1 MTVQIAYKLR
11 AKILWLGLVIW
22 IAACAAPPT
31 TPLPVEVGRA
41 RSGDTAAPIKTDTDD
56 TADTSVLS
64 VPAGDIETGDI
75 KTNNVDLSSATEVLS
90 GKSDDVALQTAA
102 KTSQTIVVEE
112 TNSQAKAIPSPDSE
126 VAQAASDI
134 SEQTMPAAD
143 EQPTKLESDIAALVD
158 ARSDAQ
164 TSDMSSLAAPSS
176 ASDIGV
182 LDDGADITQ
191 GTGVLS
197 SDKLLGKEALDAAFS
212 LLASRAVKNVETTD
226 LVPPRVEGEF
236 RVGVMLPFTGPYAAL
251 GADIANGA
259 ELALFQLKLPF
270 LNLIYIDTG
279 AGDRALD
286 AVAIARDADLDL
298 IIGPLFSDSIEIVQ
312 PLLSELAIPAL
323 TLTNNR
329 DMARP
334 NSWVLGYIPE
344 QQIDLLL
351 SQSIEAGNTKIAIL
365 ASDDLF
371 GQRIVQHSMTRM
383 RDFGLQPADL
393 MILGADRLDEET
405 NLREAIK
412 QFARYQKS
420 DEDDSTLLPPAPY
433 DSLILAGLPS
443 FLLRVAPVLDYYD
456 LGPDRVDYLG
466 TDLWNRPD
474 LLTEPSLQDSYISI
488 PQQPDDT
495 AFRTLWSQVFE
506 FEPSNFAKLGFDVLA
521 VAGAL
526 HPYIDSPEAW
536 PKYLARKQ
544 GFSGFTG
551 SFRLL
556 PDGTNTRQFQVK
568 QLVDY
573 ELQDSHID
581 R

>member
-22 IAACAAPPT
+22 LAACAAPPT

-41 RSGDTAAPIKTDTDD
+41 RSGEAIAPIKTDIDD
-56 TADTSVLS
+56 TADTPVLS
-64 VPAGDIETGDI
+64 VPAGDI
-75 KTNNVDLSSATEVLS
+75 KTTDSDLSSGTEALS
-90 GKSDDVALQTAA
+90 ETSDSVVAQTLPAQ
-102 KTSQTIVVEE
+102 TSQDTMVEE
-112 TNSQAKAIPSPDSE
+112 TDSQAAATPSPDPE
-126 VAQAASDI
+126 DP
-134 SEQTMPAAD
+134 SEQTLPAAD
-143 EQPTKLESDIAALVD
+143 KQPTKLESDIAAMVD
-158 ARSDAQ
+158 AKSDAQ
-164 TSDMSSLAAPSS
+164 TSDMSSLAAPST
-176 ASDIGV
+176 ALDMGV
-182 LDDGADITQ
+182 LGDDADTTQ
-191 GTGVLS
+191 GTGALS

-212 LLASRAVKNVETTD
+212 LLASRAVKNVETAD
-226 LVPPRVEGEF
+226 LVPPRMEGEF
-236 RVGVMLPFTGPYAAL
+236 RVGVMLPFSGPYAAL

-259 ELALFQLKLPF
+259 ELALFQLKLPL

-279 AGDRALD
+279 AGDKARD

-329 DMARP
+329 DMALP

-351 SQSIEAGNTKIAIL
+351 SQSIEAGNSKIAIL

-393 MILGADRLDEET
+393 MMLGADRLVEET

-420 DEDDSTLLPPAPY
+420 DEDDSTTLPPAPY

-474 LLTEPSLQDSYISI
+474 LLTEPSLQDSYIAI